1 MDVNGVSQCGVSSNG
16 SSVSSRGEDGEIA
29 DGEMHGVLLYYK
41 FVVIPDV
48 PAVVAWFS
56 SLCSSLA
63 LLGRIRIAP
72 DGVNVTVGG
81 TMESLFKHMDA
92 VDANPLFANIDF
104 KLSSCKPC
112 ADQKVAVECGF
123 TTLSV
128 RAVKELITLGLHP
141 SIEQPSVS
149 NAGQHLTAKEFHT
162 ILERAALSA
171 EYEGNSGEKEY
182 VLLDARNIYETRIGK
197 FRLPPG
203 VAFHDPMLRQYS
215 DLPSWLDA
223 HADQLRN
230 KQVLMYCTGGVRCE
244 LASAYLRSK
253 GREFEDVYQL
263 SGGIHRYLE
272 AFADGGFFKG
282 KNFVF
287 DHRMAVASSNPE
299 VLGCCLLCKVPFDSY
314 SSRTRCSLCRL
325 LVLVCT
331 DCQACSTTAAGP
343 VTYVCELCEMNGKSS
358 IQKSPVEL
366 CKRNI
371 PSPTVVMTK
380 APIVGMPSP
389 LKEHA
394 QAQKLRV
401 LCLHGF
407 RQNASSFRGRLSALR
422 KKLKHIA
429 DMVFIDAPHELPFL
443 YQKHQ
448 SLSASQEIVLSSG
461 TADDAGGG
469 GMVEDS
475 EGSLQHATTRKYGWL
490 ISSSIEGDLQELVD
504 VCSPA
509 ITPSSDSNE
518 DLLVT
523 QQGRSNGNIWMPVLS
538 AFNPLQ
544 YESQS
549 QGWSRSW
556 WRIQEAFSNLGPFDG
571 VLGFSQG
578 AAIAAVLCQLR
589 SSSNMDFRFVILCSG
604 FPSPVLQ
611 HQQLIETGS
620 VGGIACPS
628 LHIFGR
634 QDRQI
639 GVCKSKQLVELF
651 DANMRMIV
659 EHDSGH
665 IIPTKP
671 QYVQQYVQFLSP
683 FL

>member
-16 SSVSSRGEDGEIA
+16 SSVSSGGEDGEIA

-81 TMESLFKHMDA
+81 TMESLSKHMDA

-112 ADQKVAVECGF
+112 ADQKVAAECGF

-128 RAVKELITLGLHP
+128 RAVKELITLGLRP

-149 NAGQHLTAKEFHT
+149 NAGQHLTAKQFHT

-197 FRLPPG
+197 FRPPPG

-223 HADQLRN
+223 NSDQLRN

-325 LVLVCT
+325 LVLICT
-331 DCQACSTTAAGP
+331 DCQACSTTATGP

-371 PSPTVVMTK
+371 PSPTVVMTE

-389 LKEHA
+389 LKERA

-407 RQNASSFRGRLSALR
+407 RQNASGFRGRLSALR
-422 KKLKHIA
+422 KKLKNIA

-448 SLSASQEIVLSSG
+448 I
-461 TADDAGGG
+461 
-469 GMVEDS
+469 
-475 EGSLQHATTRKYGWL
+475 
-490 ISSSIEGDLQELVD
+490 
-504 VCSPA
+504 
-509 ITPSSDSNE
+509 
-518 DLLVT
+518 
-523 QQGRSNGNIWMPVLS
+523 LS
-538 AFNPLQ
+538 AFDPLQ

-611 HQQLIETGS
+611 HQQLIETGA
-620 VGGIACPS
+620 VDGIACPS

-639 GVCKSKQLVELF
+639 GVCKSKQLVDLF
-651 DANMRMIV
+651 DANTRMIV

>member
-1 MDVNGVSQCGVSSNG
+1 
-16 SSVSSRGEDGEIA
+16 
-29 DGEMHGVLLYYK
+29 
-41 FVVIPDV
+41 
-48 PAVVAWFS
+48 
-56 SLCSSLA
+56 
-63 LLGRIRIAP
+63 
-72 DGVNVTVGG
+72 
-81 TMESLFKHMDA
+81 
-92 VDANPLFANIDF
+92 
-104 KLSSCKPC
+104 
-112 ADQKVAVECGF
+112 
-123 TTLSV
+123 
-128 RAVKELITLGLHP
+128 
-141 SIEQPSVS
+141 
-149 NAGQHLTAKEFHT
+149 
-162 ILERAALSA
+162 
-171 EYEGNSGEKEY
+171 
-182 VLLDARNIYETRIGK
+182 
-197 FRLPPG
+197 
-203 VAFHDPMLRQYS
+203 
-215 DLPSWLDA
+215 
-223 HADQLRN
+223 
-230 KQVLMYCTGGVRCE
+230 
-244 LASAYLRSK
+244 
-253 GREFEDVYQL
+253 
-263 SGGIHRYLE
+263 
-272 AFADGGFFKG
+272 
-282 KNFVF
+282 
-287 DHRMAVASSNPE
+287 
-299 VLGCCLLCKVPFDSY
+299 
-314 SSRTRCSLCRL
+314 
-325 LVLVCT
+325 
-331 DCQACSTTAAGP
+331 
-343 VTYVCELCEMNGKSS
+343 MNGKSS

-371 PSPTVVMTK
+371 PSPTMVMTK

-394 QAQKLRV
+394 QARKLRV

-429 DMVFIDAPHELPFL
+429 DMIFIDAPHELPFL

-448 SLSASQEIVLSSG
+448 SLSASHEIVLSSG
-461 TADDAGGG
+461 TADDAGRG

-504 VCSPA
+504 ICSPA
-509 ITPSSDSNE
+509 ITPSSDSNG

-523 QQGRSNGNIWMPVLS
+523 QQGGSNGNIWMPVLS
-538 AFNPLQ
+538 AFDPLQ

-611 HQQLIETGS
+611 HQQLIETGA

-671 QYVQQYVQFLSP
+671 QYVQQYVQFLSS

>member
-1 MDVNGVSQCGVSSNG
+1 MLNIFQ
-16 SSVSSRGEDGEIA
+16 I
-29 DGEMHGVLLYYK
+29 
-41 FVVIPDV
+41 FPI
-48 PAVVAWFS
+48 S
-56 SLCSSLA
+56 SL
-63 LLGRIRIAP
+63 
-72 DGVNVTVGG
+72 
-81 TMESLFKHMDA
+81 K
-92 VDANPLFANIDF
+92 
-104 KLSSCKPC
+104 
-112 ADQKVAVECGF
+112 
-123 TTLSV
+123 
-128 RAVKELITLGLHP
+128 
-141 SIEQPSVS
+141 
-149 NAGQHLTAKEFHT
+149 
-162 ILERAALSA
+162 
-171 EYEGNSGEKEY
+171 
-182 VLLDARNIYETRIGK
+182 
-197 FRLPPG
+197 
-203 VAFHDPMLRQYS
+203 
-215 DLPSWLDA
+215 
-223 HADQLRN
+223 
-230 KQVLMYCTGGVRCE
+230 
-244 LASAYLRSK
+244 
-253 GREFEDVYQL
+253 
-263 SGGIHRYLE
+263 
-272 AFADGGFFKG
+272 
-282 KNFVF
+282 
-287 DHRMAVASSNPE
+287 
-299 VLGCCLLCKVPFDSY
+299 
-314 SSRTRCSLCRL
+314 
-325 LVLVCT
+325 
-331 DCQACSTTAAGP
+331 
-343 VTYVCELCEMNGKSS
+343 NGK
-358 IQKSPVEL
+358 ILPE
-366 CKRNI
+366 KRTLI
-371 PSPTVVMTK
+371 MMWF
-380 APIVGMPSP
+380 A
-389 LKEHA
+389 EHA

-461 TADDAGGG
+461 TADDAGRG

-523 QQGRSNGNIWMPVLS
+523 RQGRSNGNIWMPVLS
-538 AFNPLQ
+538 AFDPLQ

-611 HQQLIETGS
+611 HQQVIETGA

-671 QYVQQYVQFLSP
+671 QYVQQYVQFLSS